1 MVGVVGS
8 WAPMSFLMVF
18 LVQKRKEREGGG
30 QREWEIVN
38 VIFDGGSPE
47 YVTS

>member
-1 MVGVVGS
+1 
-8 WAPMSFLMVF
+8 MSFLVVF